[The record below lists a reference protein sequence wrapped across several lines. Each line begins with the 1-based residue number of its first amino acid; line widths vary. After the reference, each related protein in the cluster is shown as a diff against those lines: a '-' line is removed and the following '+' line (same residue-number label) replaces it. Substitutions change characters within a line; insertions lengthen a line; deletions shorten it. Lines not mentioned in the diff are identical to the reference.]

1 MNEKICS
8 KCHKPWPLAAFYPNK
23 RWKDNL
29 HPWCKTCFN
38 AASKARYEK
47 KCADNPPSY
56 RWHRDSIRHTY
67 FSSVEQPIQ
76 AYLLGLLSADGNV
89 ISSVPRISIEL
100 STKDQCLLEL
110 MRDEL
115 APGHTIRLRT
125 RKASSTRFGVGESA
139 TLAFTSPMMV
149 SDLARFGIVPNKTF
163 ALRWPSTLPSHL
175 APDFLLGYFD
185 GDGNITQTTVKDTTY
200 PIWNLTSG
208 SIDLLHDIITN
219 VKEHTGISI
228 GGPYRKGVHS
238 YTIRVTGKK
247 ASSLDQWLHV
257 SGLGLARK
265 CLG

>member
-89 ISSVPRISIEL
+89 ISSVPRISIEEL

-149 SDLARFGIVPNKTF
+149 SDLAGVPGIVPNKTL
-163 ALRWPSTLPSHL
+163 ALRWPSALPSHL
-175 APDFLLGYFD
+175 APDFLLE
-185 GDGNITQTTVKDTTY
+185 NTLMVMAISLRLPSKIL
-200 PIWNLTSG
+200 PIPYGTLPLALSIFCMTLSLMLKSIQVSPLAGPIPKRG
-208 SIDLLHDIITN
+208 SFLYHPSN
-219 VKEHTGISI
+219 
-228 GGPYRKGVHS
+228 
-238 YTIRVTGKK
+238 
-247 ASSLDQWLHV
+247 W
-257 SGLGLARK
+257 
-265 CLG
+265 